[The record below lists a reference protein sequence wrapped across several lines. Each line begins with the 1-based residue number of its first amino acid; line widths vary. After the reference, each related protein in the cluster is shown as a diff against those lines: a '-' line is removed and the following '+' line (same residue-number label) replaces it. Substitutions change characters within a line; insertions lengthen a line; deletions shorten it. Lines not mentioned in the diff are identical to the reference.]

1 MSAAADRIPPMAEGY
16 RYDAFVSYSRSGV
29 AREWVENH
37 FWPLL
42 EQALSLH
49 RPTQLFVGRDPE
61 TGQAWPEHTADALAR
76 SRCLISILSP
86 SYFRSPWCVSELES
100 FLERERR
107 FMTQPGSLILP
118 VAMSGTAHFPR
129 EMQERQAASFQQW
142 AVPFQH
148 FRQSS
153 SYHDFLTAV
162 NRFCEPL
169 IARIESAPPWSPDF
183 PIVRRETVA
192 APDAPV
198 LFPRL

>member
-1 MSAAADRIPPMAEGY
+1 MAEGY
-16 RYDAFVSYSRSGV
+16 EYDAFVSYSRSGV
-29 AREWVENH
+29 VREWVENH
-37 FWPLL
+37 FWPQLG
-42 EQALSLH
+42 QALSLQ
-49 RPTQLFVGRDPE
+49 RPEALLYVASGLE
-61 TGQAWPEHTADALAR
+61 TGKAWPEQSAQAVAR
-76 SRCLISILSP
+76 SRCLITILSP
-86 SYFRSPWCVSELES
+86 SYFHSPWCVSELES

-118 VAMSGTAHFPR
+118 VAMSGSAHFPQQ
-129 EMQERQAASFQQW
+129 MKERQAVSFQQW

-169 IARIESAPPWSPDF
+169 IAKIESAPPWSPDF

>member
-1 MSAAADRIPPMAEGY
+1 MTLRSSLALLALGLAAAAGLATGCAPTQVALAEGPREY
-16 RYDAFVSYSRSGV
+16 V
-29 AREWVENH
+29 ATDYEQILQRWTRTEN
-37 FWPLL
+37 
-42 EQALSLH
+42 
-49 RPTQLFVGRDPE
+49 LF
-61 TGQAWPEHTADALAR
+61 
-76 SRCLISILSP
+76 S
-86 SYFRSPWCVSELES
+86 VSELES

-169 IARIESAPPWSPDF
+169 IARIENAPPWSPDF